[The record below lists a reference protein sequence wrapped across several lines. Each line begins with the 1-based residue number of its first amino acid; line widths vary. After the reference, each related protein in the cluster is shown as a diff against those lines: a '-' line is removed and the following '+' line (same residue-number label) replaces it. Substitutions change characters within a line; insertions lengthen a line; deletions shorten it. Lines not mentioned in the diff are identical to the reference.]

1 MPSLTL
7 LAVSVIDILAA
18 ILLFIPIPGD
28 FMFAISLALLSKGIW
43 SMMSSLASGFY
54 YDVFGF
60 IDFAAAI
67 ILLVVNFGTPIGFAW
82 IIGAL
87 IGAKAAWATMSAI

>member
-18 ILLFIPIPGD
+18 VLLFFPLPGD
-28 FMFAISLALLSKGIW
+28 FMFAVSLALLSKGIW

-60 IDFAAAI
+60 IDFVGAV
-67 ILLVVNFGTPIGFAW
+67 LLLIMNFGTPIGFAW
-82 IIGAL
+82 MLGAMVA
-87 IGAKAAWATMSAI
+87 AKAAWATMSSI